1 VARWKQRVD
10 ARDGTLKAPKAT
22 RGRVDG
28 ICVLHDSV
36 ANFSNFD
43 TGACKMSNAKR
54 RAGETSERPPS
65 RAADD
70 RAQRS
75 FQEFSRKQPSMS
87 AGSLSSFDQ
96 FFLPW
101 LHRRHVAASC
111 DLVLFRTKSQK
122 VNLKLIR
129 AQLA

>member
-1 VARWKQRVD
+1 MRNAFRE
-10 ARDGTLKAPKAT
+10 AES
-22 RGRVDG
+22 RGDQ
-28 ICVLHDSV
+28 
-36 ANFSNFD
+36 
-43 TGACKMSNAKR
+43 
-54 RAGETSERPPS
+54 RPPS

-87 AGSLSSFDQ
+87 AGSRSSFDQ

-101 LHRRHVAASC
+101 LHRRHVAASR